1 MLLFIS
7 SWLFIGPHLLSTK
20 TSRIINSMLAVYFIV
35 PEMFFP
41 VWAFIRGIS
50 QMGQYSKYF
59 CMIAD
64 RMRLELNYL
73 LTYSLK
79 FYNHDPPPY
88 FPRTFWNRNA
98 FLFCKTA
105 ILSVCYLHMGQIVGG
120 GGSWPWPLTPKVKG
134 HNRSHS
140 LCSPSFLFLICSSLS
155 FSIISFSMRCC
166 SCILSFCCSSNS
178 CCFCIKTNCFKN
190 RKWEMHIYS
199 ESLWGHALLTL
210 VVFAYGPTLL

>member
-79 FYNHDPPPY
+79 FYNHDPP
-88 FPRTFWNRNA
+88 
-98 FLFCKTA
+98 LLSKD
-105 ILSVCYLHMGQIVGG
+105 ILKSKCIFILQNCNTIRMLSSHGTNNGG
-120 GGSWPWPLTPKVKG
+120 GGPWPWPLTPKVKG
-134 HNRSHS
+134 YNRSHS

>member
-50 QMGQYSKYF
+50 QMGQYSKNF

-79 FYNHDPPPY
+79 FYNHDPPP
-88 FPRTFWNRNA
+88 FTF
-98 FLFCKTA
+98 
-105 ILSVCYLHMGQIVGG
+105 Q
-120 GGSWPWPLTPKVKG
+120 G
-134 HNRSHS
+134 H
-140 LCSPSFLFLICSSLS
+140 FEI
-155 FSIISFSMRCC
+155 
-166 SCILSFCCSSNS
+166 
-178 CCFCIKTNCFKN
+178 
-190 RKWEMHIYS
+190 EMHFY
-199 ESLWGHALLTL
+199 
-210 VVFAYGPTLL
+210 FAKLQYYPYVIFTWDK

>member
-1 MLLFIS
+1 MLPFIS

-88 FPRTFWNRNA
+88 FPSTF
-98 FLFCKTA
+98 
-105 ILSVCYLHMGQIVGG
+105 
-120 GGSWPWPLTPKVKG
+120 
-134 HNRSHS
+134 
-140 LCSPSFLFLICSSLS
+140 
-155 FSIISFSMRCC
+155 
-166 SCILSFCCSSNS
+166 
-178 CCFCIKTNCFKN
+178 
-190 RKWEMHIYS
+190 
-199 ESLWGHALLTL
+199 
-210 VVFAYGPTLL
+210 

>member
-1 MLLFIS
+1 MLPFIS

-79 FYNHDPPPY
+79 FYNHDLPPLTFQAHFEIKMHFY
-88 FPRTFWNRNA
+88 FAKPQYYSYVWSSHGTNN
-98 FLFCKTA
+98 
-105 ILSVCYLHMGQIVGG
+105 GG
-120 GGSWPWPLTPKVKG
+120 GGLDLDLWPQKLKVTIEVT
-134 HNRSHS
+134 HSVRHPFCFWSVPVSHS
-140 LCSPSFLFLICSSLS
+140 PLFLSPCDVAPA
-155 FSIISFSMRCC
+155 F
-166 SCILSFCCSSNS
+166 
-178 CCFCIKTNCFKN
+178 
-190 RKWEMHIYS
+190 
-199 ESLWGHALLTL
+199 
-210 VVFAYGPTLL
+210 

>member
-1 MLLFIS
+1 MLPFIS

-79 FYNHDPPPY
+79 FYNHDPPP
-88 FPRTFWNRNA
+88 
-98 FLFCKTA
+98 
-105 ILSVCYLHMGQIVGG
+105 
-120 GGSWPWPLTPKVKG
+120 PLTFQG
-134 HNRSHS
+134 H
-140 LCSPSFLFLICSSLS
+140 FEI
-155 FSIISFSMRCC
+155 
-166 SCILSFCCSSNS
+166 
-178 CCFCIKTNCFKN
+178 
-190 RKWEMHIYS
+190 EMHFY
-199 ESLWGHALLTL
+199 
-210 VVFAYGPTLL
+210 FAKLQYYPYV

>member
-7 SWLFIGPHLLSTK
+7 FWLFIGPHLLSTK

-79 FYNHDPPPY
+79 FLQSWKLPPPPTTFQGHSEIEIHFY
-88 FPRTFWNRNA
+88 FTKPQYYPYVWSWHRTNN
-98 FLFCKTA
+98 
-105 ILSVCYLHMGQIVGG
+105 VGG
-120 GGSWPWPLTPKVKG
+120 GVHDLDLWPQKLKVTIEVT
-134 HNRSHS
+134 HSVRHPFCFWSVPVSHS
-140 LCSPSFLFLICSSLS
+140 PLFLSPCDVAPA
-155 FSIISFSMRCC
+155 F
-166 SCILSFCCSSNS
+166 
-178 CCFCIKTNCFKN
+178 
-190 RKWEMHIYS
+190 
-199 ESLWGHALLTL
+199 
-210 VVFAYGPTLL
+210 

>member
-1 MLLFIS
+1 MLPFIS

-79 FYNHDPPPY
+79 FYNHDPPPLLSKHILKLKCI
-88 FPRTFWNRNA
+88 FISQNRN
-98 FLFCKTA
+98 T
-105 ILSVCYLHMGQIVGG
+105 IRMSDLHMGQIMGG
-120 GGSWPWPLTPKVKG
+120 GLD
-134 HNRSHS
+134 
-140 LCSPSFLFLICSSLS
+140 LDL
-155 FSIISFSMRCC
+155 
-166 SCILSFCCSSNS
+166 
-178 CCFCIKTNCFKN
+178 
-190 RKWEMHIYS
+190 
-199 ESLWGHALLTL
+199 
-210 VVFAYGPTLL
+210 

>member
-1 MLLFIS
+1 MLPFIS

-79 FYNHDPPPY
+79 FYNHDPPLTFQAHFEIKMHFY
-88 FPRTFWNRNA
+88 FAKPQYYSYVWSSHGTNN
-98 FLFCKTA
+98 
-105 ILSVCYLHMGQIVGG
+105 GG
-120 GGSWPWPLTPKVKG
+120 GAWPWPLTPKVKG